1 MSSESTIH
9 ETGKTGLPLLLGF
22 AWAGWIS
29 VTLVVEVI
37 FPENRM
43 AWTVAIAAFVV
54 LTAIVTWSGTKD
66 GHLIDLL
73 STFLQ
78 AERARGAIVLGWLG
92 CLILRLLPF
101 DSTSD
106 ATGVSLAR
114 LVLVVGL
121 AVWLV
126 MHFLH
131 RKENME
137 PYSSWFRSLWTAWAI
152 GICIIEFAWPHEPY
166 AWLAVLI
173 SFIVIEGAGV
183 RRSGPDTWS
192 ELVWVFLGKDSS
204 HGFVAVAWVV
214 WISLR
219 LLLVEGNVAGPHVD
233 HPSVL
238 VEPLHL
244 VARTFFLVA
253 VMGSVVFHPWRRS
266 SERSDP

>member
-1 MSSESTIH
+1 MSSEST
-9 ETGKTGLPLLLGF
+9 TYKSGNDGLPLLLGL

-29 VTLVVEVI
+29 VTLVVEVL

-43 AWTVAIAAFVV
+43 AWTVAIGAFVA
-54 LTAIVTWSGTKD
+54 LTAIVTWSGARD
-66 GHLIDLL
+66 GHLFDLL

-92 CLILRLLPF
+92 CLVLRLLPF
-101 DSTSD
+101 DSMTD

-121 AVWLV
+121 AAWLV

-131 RKENME
+131 RKQNMGE
-137 PYSSWFRSLWTAWAI
+137 YSPLFRRLWIAWAI
-152 GICIIEFAWPHEPY
+152 GICTIEFVWPHEPY
-166 AWLAVLI
+166 AWLAALI

-183 RRSGPDTWS
+183 LRSGHDTWS
-192 ELVWVFLGKDSS
+192 ELVWVFLGRDSS

-219 LLLVEGNVAGPHVD
+219 LLLVEGNVAGPQVD
-233 HPSVL
+233 HPSAI

-244 VARTFFLVA
+244 MARSFFLVA
-253 VMGSVVFHPWRRS
+253 AMGSVVFHPWRPA
-266 SERSDP
+266 ERAT